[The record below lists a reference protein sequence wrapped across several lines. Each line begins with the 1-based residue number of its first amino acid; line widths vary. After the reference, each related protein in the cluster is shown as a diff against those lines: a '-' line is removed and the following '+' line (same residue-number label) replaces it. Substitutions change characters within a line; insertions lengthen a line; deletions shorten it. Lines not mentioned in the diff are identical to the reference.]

1 MRKKYY
7 NKINFLFLF
16 FFLQGHLRSDP
27 GVCRANAR
35 AAFSSSPVTASKAIL
50 S

>member
-1 MRKKYY
+1 MRKNIIIKLTFYFY
-7 NKINFLFLF
+7 F
-16 FFLQGHLRSDP
+16 FYKGHLRSDP